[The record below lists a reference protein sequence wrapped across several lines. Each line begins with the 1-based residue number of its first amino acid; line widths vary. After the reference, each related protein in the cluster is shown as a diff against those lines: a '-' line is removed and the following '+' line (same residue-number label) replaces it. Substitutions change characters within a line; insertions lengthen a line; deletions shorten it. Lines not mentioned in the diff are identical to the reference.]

1 MKEEEKKKE
10 DAEKILKALLQKEK
24 EEMKKEKQKMNVDK
38 EKKGK
43 YW

>member
-1 MKEEEKKKE
+1 MKKDQKKE
-10 DAEKILKALLQKEK
+10 DAEKMLQALLQKEK

-38 EKKGK
+38 AKRGK